1 MNRFKGSILFLF
13 AMSMLFSCQR
23 KPVLDR
29 CAQVF
34 ADFQNPPA
42 DMRSAPLWVWNT
54 RVSKSDIDDQ
64 LIDFR
69 DHGLG
74 GVFIHPR
81 PGLITP
87 YLSPE
92 WLDLCAYTVAKGKEL
107 GMKVWIYD
115 ENSYPSGFAGGH
127 VPAEMP
133 GSLVKSL
140 QMTNVNKLPDRSA
153 QKPVLVLAADADGFE
168 DITDRWEQQDF
179 GKGDF
184 YLFSYKERNP
194 SPWYGG
200 FNYVDIMQR
209 EVTEKFIATTME
221 PYRAAFGE
229 AFGNTVPGVFQDE
242 AHIAPAGDHTCVQ
255 YTPKL
260 FEAFSARGGYD
271 LRLHLPS
278 LFKDIGDWRRVRHNY
293 YATLLE
299 LFIDNWAKPYADY
312 CQKYHLCFTG
322 HYWEHRWPSP
332 DHGPDNMAL
341 SSYSHMPGI
350 DILMNQYRTDPDAQ
364 FGNHRAVKEIRSAAN
379 QMGFKR
385 TLSETYGAAGWD
397 LTFRDQK
404 RIADW
409 EYALGVNFLN
419 QHLSY
424 MTIMGARKR
433 DHPQSFSYHEP
444 WWPAYKELADY
455 IARLSV
461 AMSSGRQENR
471 ILVLEPTTT
480 AWMHYARTTDH
491 PWMDSL
497 GVCFQNFVNELEK
510 RQIEYDLGCEE
521 IMRRLAGTEGE
532 RLRVGECIYDLVIL
546 PPMTENLDSSTAEL
560 LVHYAN
566 QKGRVL
572 SFGDPDYIDGRAS
585 DRIAQC
591 SKEHS
596 STWKHVNGNSGF
608 DLISDLQPPVL
619 RFFDL
624 VNPEMLFHHRR
635 VLNDAELLLLVNISD
650 SVAAS
655 GKITLA
661 KTGVEQWDLFTG
673 TAKPYPVVQAGKA
686 HEVHFALPPAG
697 SLLLCLRSGASNV
710 KKTPVGRLS
719 VIPPVDALTIRRETL
734 NALTMDYCDLAI
746 KSKREK
752 DLYFYDAQR
761 KTFQAN
767 GLKGNPWDSAVQYKT
782 SLLDLDTFAPGSG
795 FEADFIFMLTPGVEV
810 ASLQVVVERPH
821 LWQVAVNNRPVAS
834 NKDAWWLD
842 KNFGVYSIGDLCT
855 VGKNKITL
863 RSDRFTIHTELE
875 PVYLRGNFS
884 LKAEDKGFVVI
895 PDKEMTLGSWKDQ
908 GAPFYSDGVVYSHSY
923 EITFATNARYKICLG
938 DWQGTFAR
946 VLVNGEQAGIIAFEP
961 AELEINRLLRSGRNQ
976 VDVIVYGSLK
986 NLLGP
991 HHNEDKPGAAWPPMF
1006 QRGAA
1011 KGYPAGSAYRV
1022 LDYGLMEDFRLVRSE

>member
-1 MNRFKGSILFLF
+1 MKPRKGSILFLL
-13 AMSMLFSCQR
+13 ALSMMFSCQR
-23 KPVLDR
+23 KTVTDR
-29 CAQVF
+29 CATVF
-34 ADFQNPPA
+34 TAFQNPPA

-54 RVSKSDIDDQ
+54 RVSKSDIDEQ
-64 LIDFR
+64 LVDFR

-92 WLDLCAYTVAKGKEL
+92 WLDLCTYTVAKGKEL

-127 VPAEMP
+127 VPAQMP

-140 QMTNVNKLPDRSA
+140 RMTTVKKLPDRLD
-153 QKPVLVLAADADGFE
+153 QKPVLVLAAKADGFE

-179 GKGDF
+179 GQGDF
-184 YLFSYKERNP
+184 YLFDYKERNP

-242 AHIAPAGDHTCVQ
+242 AHIAPAGDSTCIS

-260 FEAFSARGGYD
+260 FEAFAARWGYD

-278 LFKDIGDWRRVRHNY
+278 LYTDIGDWRRVRHNY

-299 LFIDNWAKPYADY
+299 LFIVNWAIPYAEY
-312 CQKYHLCFTG
+312 CQKNQLCFTG

-341 SSYSHMPGI
+341 ASYSHMPGI
-350 DILMNQYRTDPDAQ
+350 DILMNQYRTAPDAQ

-379 QMGFKR
+379 QMGYTR
-385 TLSETYGAAGWD
+385 TMSETYGAAGWD
-397 LTFRDQK
+397 LTFFDQK
-404 RIADW
+404 RIGDW

-444 WWPAYKELADY
+444 WWPAYKMLADY
-455 IARLSV
+455 FGRLSV

-480 AWMHYARTTDH
+480 AWMHYSRSTAH

-521 IMRRLAGTEGE
+521 IIRRTAGTDGN

-546 PPMTENLDSSTAEL
+546 PPMTENLDSSTAEI
-560 LVHYAN
+560 LVRYASQN
-566 QKGRVL
+566 GRVL
-572 SFGDPDYIDGRAS
+572 SFGDPGYIDGRAS
-585 DRIAQC
+585 ERIAQC
-591 SKEHS
+591 SKKHP
-596 STWKHVNGNSGF
+596 STWIQAKGNSGL
-608 DLISDLQPPVL
+608 DLIADLQPPAL
-619 RFFDL
+619 RFLDL
-624 VNPEMLFHHRR
+624 VHPETLFHHRR
-635 VLNDAELLLLVNISD
+635 VLNDAELLLLVNSSD
-650 SVAAS
+650 SVTAS
-655 GKITLA
+655 GKINLA
-661 KTGVEQWDLFTG
+661 KTGVEEWDLFSG
-673 TAKPYPVVQAGKA
+673 TAKPYPVARAGKT
-686 HEVHFALPPAG
+686 HELRFALPPAA
-697 SLLLCLRSGASNV
+697 SLLLCLRSGVA
-710 KKTPVGRLS
+710 KAKETPVGRLS
-719 VIPPVDALTIRRETL
+719 VIPATDALNIRRETL
-734 NALTMDYCDLAI
+734 NALTIDYCDLVI
-746 KSKREK
+746 KGKREK

-782 SLLDLDTFAPGSG
+782 SLLDLDTFAQGSG
-795 FEADFIFMLTPGVEV
+795 FEADFNFTLTPGVDV
-810 ASLQVVVERPH
+810 TSLQVVVERPH
-821 LWQVAVNNRPVAS
+821 LWQVAVNSRPVT
-834 NKDAWWLD
+834 NTQDAWWLD
-842 KNFGVYSIGDLCT
+842 KNFAVYSIGDLCT
-855 VGKNKITL
+855 TGKNKITL

-884 LKAEDKGFVVI
+884 LKVEDKGFAVI
-895 PDKEMTLGSWKDQ
+895 PESGMILGSWKNQ

-923 EITFATNARYKICLG
+923 EIAPAANARYKVCLG
-938 DWQGTFAR
+938 DWQGTFSR
-946 VLVNGEQAGIIAFEP
+946 VLVNGEQAGIIAFKP
-961 AELEINRLLRSGRNQ
+961 AELDISHLLRSGRNQ
-976 VDVIVYGSLK
+976 VEVIVYGSLK

-991 HHNEDKPGAAWPPMF
+991 HHNEDEPGAAWPRMY

-1022 LDYGLMEDFRLVRSE
+1022 MDYGLMEDFRLVRSE